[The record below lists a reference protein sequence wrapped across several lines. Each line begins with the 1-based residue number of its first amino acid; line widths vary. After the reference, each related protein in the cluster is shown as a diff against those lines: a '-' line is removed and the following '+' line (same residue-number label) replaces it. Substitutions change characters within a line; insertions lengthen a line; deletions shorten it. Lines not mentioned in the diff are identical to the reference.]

1 MNWRTRFLAFLLACA
16 GMLPQMQGMCA
27 EALDDGE
34 RQRLIAIS
42 ANLRCLVCKGEPL
55 YGAHA
60 ALAQDLR
67 GEIHAMMEQGKSDQ
81 EIRDTLVARYS
92 DFLSYDASGTAALL
106 WSGLA
111 VLLLAGAAGV
121 VLYRSRRNGR
131 SDLPL
136 RRY

>member
-1 MNWRTRFLAFLLACA
+1 MNWRTGLLVLLLACA
-16 GMLPQMQGMCA
+16 GVLPQTQAICA
-27 EALDDGE
+27 EPDEAE
-34 RQRLIAIS
+34 RERLVAIS

-55 YGAHA
+55 YGAQA

-92 DFLSYDASGTAALL
+92 DFLSYDASGAAALL
-106 WSGLA
+106 WWGLG
-111 VLLLAGAAGV
+111 VLLLIAAGGV
-121 VLYRSRRNGR
+121 LLYRSRRNGGSALR
-131 SDLPL
+131 L

>member
-1 MNWRTRFLAFLLACA
+1 MNWRTGLLVLLIACA
-16 GMLPQMQGMCA
+16 GVLPQTQGMCA
-27 EALDDGE
+27 EAPDDGE

-81 EIRDTLVARYS
+81 EIRDTLVTRYS
-92 DFLSYDASGTAALL
+92 DFLSYDASGAAALL
-106 WSGLA
+106 WWGLA
-111 VLLLAGAAGV
+111 VVLLIAAAGLL
-121 VLYRSRRNGR
+121 LYRSRRNGSSGLR
-131 SDLPL
+131 F